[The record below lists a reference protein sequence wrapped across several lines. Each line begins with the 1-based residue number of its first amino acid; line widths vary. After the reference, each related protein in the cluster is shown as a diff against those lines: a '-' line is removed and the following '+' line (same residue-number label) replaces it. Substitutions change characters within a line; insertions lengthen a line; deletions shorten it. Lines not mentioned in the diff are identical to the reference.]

1 MGVLARNGDHQQDVW
16 VGNSREKQGLAGWQQ
31 QWARGKGQQW
41 ARGKGQQGPS
51 ALLLDFAFSP
61 VGDAMTSHGQ
71 RSLGQ
76 VLCEQEGKCES
87 RGIPL
92 FLGWK
97 SRARLQA
104 HETYM
109 IS

>member
-31 QWARGKGQQW
+31 QWARGKGQQ
-41 ARGKGQQGPS
+41 GPS

-71 RSLGQ
+71 RSLGR

>member
-71 RSLGQ
+71 RSLGR